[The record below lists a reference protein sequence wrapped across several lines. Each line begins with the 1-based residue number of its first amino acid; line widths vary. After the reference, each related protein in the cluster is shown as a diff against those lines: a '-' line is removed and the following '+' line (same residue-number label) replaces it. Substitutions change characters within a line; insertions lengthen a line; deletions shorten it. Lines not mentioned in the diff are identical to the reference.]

1 MSVSPAEQTPAAD
14 AAATL
19 REATFVR
26 LRVHGS
32 GAAVAAAGVV
42 GRALRTLDVPFRIRA
57 TDAPDT
63 VAHDDVVAVVG
74 LSDADADLELDPND
88 AVSVVR
94 ELGVDP
100 DPAVALAGFHA
111 AGTTPKDDTDLA
123 DAAADAGVEVGP
135 GVAVPTGDLA
145 DGLAHSTL
153 VHAPFSADRERAQAD
168 LAELSLP
175 AELDADARRRVASLV
190 AIDATSGEATARA
203 ATAVERV
210 LGPEATPN
218 GPFET
223 VGGFADVLDATVR
236 ESPGTAVALALGH
249 DVRDAALDAWRDHAQ
264 ATHAAL
270 RGATTGRYESLS
282 ALSCDLSS
290 PGRLATVA
298 RLARD
303 FRSPEPTVLAV
314 GVGAAA
320 LVSTGPAG
328 LDEDLAAAASDL
340 PAASATGLPSE
351 ATMTFDSAAEP
362 SDVVA
367 AVREVRR

>member
-26 LRVHGS
+26 LRVSAS
-32 GAAVAAAGVV
+32 GAAVAAAGVI

-63 VAHDDVVAVVG
+63 VANDDVVAVVG
-74 LSDADADLELDPND
+74 LSNADADLELDPTD
-88 AVSVVR
+88 AVSIVR

-111 AGTTPKDDTDLA
+111 AGVAPDDDLA
-123 DAAADAGVEVGP
+123 DAAADAGVEAGP

-153 VHAPFSADRERAQAD
+153 VHASFSADRERAQAT

-190 AIDATSGEATARA
+190 AIDATTGEATARA

-210 LGPEATPN
+210 LRSVATPS

-249 DVRDAALDAWRDHAQ
+249 GVRDAALDAWRDHAQ
-264 ATHAAL
+264 ATHGAL
-270 RGATTGRYESLS
+270 REATTGRYESLY

-328 LDEDLAAAASDL
+328 LDEDLAAAADEL
-340 PAASATGLPSE
+340 PDASATGSPSE

>member
-1 MSVSPAEQTPAAD
+1 
-14 AAATL
+14 
-19 REATFVR
+19 
-26 LRVHGS
+26 
-32 GAAVAAAGVV
+32 
-42 GRALRTLDVPFRIRA
+42 
-57 TDAPDT
+57 
-63 VAHDDVVAVVG
+63 
-74 LSDADADLELDPND
+74 
-88 AVSVVR
+88 
-94 ELGVDP
+94 
-100 DPAVALAGFHA
+100 
-111 AGTTPKDDTDLA
+111 
-123 DAAADAGVEVGP
+123 
-135 GVAVPTGDLA
+135 
-145 DGLAHSTL
+145 
-153 VHAPFSADRERAQAD
+153 
-168 LAELSLP
+168 
-175 AELDADARRRVASLV
+175 
-190 AIDATSGEATARA
+190 IDATTGEATARA

-210 LGPEATPN
+210 LRSEATPN

-270 RGATTGRYESLS
+270 RGATTGRYESLY

-328 LDEDLAAAASDL
+328 LDEDLAAAANEL
-340 PAASATGLPSE
+340 PDASATGSPSE

>member
-32 GAAVAAAGVV
+32 GAAVAAAGVI

-100 DPAVALAGFHA
+100 DPAVALAGLHA
-111 AGTTPKDDTDLA
+111 AGESPGDDTDLA
-123 DAAADAGVEVGP
+123 DAAGVEAGP

-168 LAELSLP
+168 LAELSLS

-270 RGATTGRYESLS
+270 REATTGRYESLY

-328 LDEDLAAAASDL
+328 LDEDLVAAASEL
-340 PAASATGLPSE
+340 PDASATGSPSE
-351 ATMTFDSAAEP
+351 ATMTFDSAVES

>member
-26 LRVHGS
+26 LRVHGC

-100 DPAVALAGFHA
+100 DPAVALAGLHA
-111 AGTTPKDDTDLA
+111 AGTTPKEDTDLA
-123 DAAADAGVEVGP
+123 DAAADAGVEAGP

-175 AELDADARRRVASLV
+175 AELDADARRQ
-190 AIDATSGEATARA
+190 IGRA
-203 ATAVERV
+203 HV
-210 LGPEATPN
+210 
-218 GPFET
+218 
-223 VGGFADVLDATVR
+223 
-236 ESPGTAVALALGH
+236 
-249 DVRDAALDAWRDHAQ
+249 
-264 ATHAAL
+264 
-270 RGATTGRYESLS
+270 
-282 ALSCDLSS
+282 
-290 PGRLATVA
+290 
-298 RLARD
+298 
-303 FRSPEPTVLAV
+303 
-314 GVGAAA
+314 
-320 LVSTGPAG
+320 
-328 LDEDLAAAASDL
+328 
-340 PAASATGLPSE
+340 
-351 ATMTFDSAAEP
+351 
-362 SDVVA
+362 
-367 AVREVRR
+367 

>member
-1 MSVSPAEQTPAAD
+1 MSVSPAEQTPAAE

-26 LRVHGS
+26 FRVHTS

-57 TDAPDT
+57 TDAPDA
-63 VAHDDVVAVVG
+63 VANDDVAAVVG
-74 LSDADADLELDPND
+74 RSDADADLELDPRD
-88 AVSVVR
+88 AVAVVR

-100 DPAVALAGFHA
+100 DPVVALAGLHA
-111 AGTTPKDDTDLA
+111 AGVSPVEDTDLV
-123 DAAADAGVEVGP
+123 DAASGVGVESRP
-135 GVAVPTGDLA
+135 GVAVPTADLA

-153 VHAPFSADRERAQAD
+153 VHAPFSADSEGAQAA
-168 LAELSLP
+168 LADLSLP
-175 AELDADARRRVASLV
+175 TELDAAAHRRVASLV
-190 AIDATSGEATARA
+190 ALDATGGDATPRA
-203 ATAVERV
+203 VSAVERI
-210 LGPEATPN
+210 LHPDATPD
-218 GPFET
+218 GPFAT
-223 VGGFADVLDATVR
+223 VGGFADVLDAAVR
-236 ESPGTAVALALGH
+236 ETPGVAVALALGH
-249 DVRDAALDAWRDHAQ
+249 DARDAALDAWRDHAQ

-270 RGATTGRYESLS
+270 RDATTGRYESLY

-314 GVGAAA
+314 GPGAAA

-328 LDEDLAAAASDL
+328 LDDHLAAAATELDE
-340 PAASATGLPSE
+340 ASATGSPQE
-351 ATMTFDSAAEP
+351 ATMQFDPAVEP
-362 SDVVA
+362 KSVVT
-367 AVREVRR
+367 AVREARR

>member
-63 VAHDDVVAVVG
+63 VANDDVVAVVG
-74 LSDADADLELDPND
+74 LSDDGADLELDPTD

-100 DPAVALAGFHA
+100 DPAVALAGLHA
-111 AGTTPKDDTDLA
+111 AGETPDDDTEL
-123 DAAADAGVEVGP
+123 AADAGVEAGP

-153 VHAPFSADRERAQAD
+153 VHASFSADRERAQAT

-190 AIDATSGEATARA
+190 AIEATTGEATARA

-210 LGPEATPN
+210 LRAETTPN

-249 DVRDAALDAWRDHAQ
+249 DVRDAALDAWRDHAK
-264 ATHAAL
+264 ATHGAL
-270 RGATTGRYESLS
+270 REATTGRYERLY

-290 PGRLATVA
+290 PGRLATAA

-340 PAASATGLPSE
+340 PDASATGSPSE

>member
-1 MSVSPAEQTPAAD
+1 MSPSPAEQTPAAE
-14 AAATL
+14 AAAVL

-26 LRVHGS
+26 LRVHTS

-42 GRALRTLDVPFRIRA
+42 GRALETLDVPFRIRA
-57 TDAPDT
+57 TDTPDT
-63 VAHDDVVAVVG
+63 AAHDDVAAVVG
-74 LSDADADLELDPND
+74 MSDADADLELDPRD
-88 AVSVVR
+88 AVAVVR

-100 DPAVALAGFHA
+100 DPVVALAGFHA
-111 AGTTPKDDTDLA
+111 AGVSPADDTALT
-123 DAAADAGVEVGP
+123 DAATDAGVESRP

-153 VHAPFSADRERAQAD
+153 VHAPFSADTERTQAE
-168 LAELSLP
+168 LAELALP
-175 AELDADARRRVASLV
+175 AELGADAHRRVASLV
-190 AIDATSGEATARA
+190 ALDATGGEATPRA
-203 ATAVERV
+203 ATAVER
-210 LGPEATPN
+210 LLQPDETPN
-218 GPFET
+218 GPFAT

-236 ESPGTAVALALGH
+236 ETPGLAVALALGH
-249 DVRDAALDAWRDHAQ
+249 DARDAALDAWREHAQ

-270 RGATTGRYESLS
+270 RAATTGRYESLY

-314 GVGAAA
+314 GTGAAA
-320 LVSTGPAG
+320 LVSTGSAG
-328 LDEDLAAAASDL
+328 LDEQLAAAATELGD
-340 PAASATGLPSE
+340 ASATGSPTE
-351 ATMTFDSAAEP
+351 ATMRFDPSVEP
-362 SDVVA
+362 KSVVT

>member
-26 LRVHGS
+26 LRVHTS
-32 GAAVAAAGVV
+32 GAAVAAAGVI

-63 VAHDDVVAVVG
+63 AANDDVAAVVG
-74 LSDADADLELDPND
+74 LSDADADLELDPRD
-88 AVSVVR
+88 AGSVVR

-100 DPAVALAGFHA
+100 DPVVTLAGLHA
-111 AGTTPKDDTDLA
+111 AGVSPEGETELVE
-123 DAAADAGVEVGP
+123 AATDAGVDSRP

-153 VHAPFSADRERAQAD
+153 VHTPFSADRERAQAA
-168 LAELSLP
+168 LAELALP
-175 AELDADARRRVASLV
+175 AELDADAHRRVASLV
-190 AIDATSGEATARA
+190 AIEATTGEATPRA
-203 ATAVERV
+203 VTTVERV
-210 LGPEATPN
+210 LHPDATPN
-218 GPFET
+218 GLFAT

-236 ESPGTAVALALGH
+236 ETPGVAIALALGH
-249 DVRDAALDAWRDHAQ
+249 DVRDSALDAWRKHAQ
-264 ATHAAL
+264 STHATL
-270 RGATTGRYESLS
+270 REATTGRYESLY

-328 LDEDLAAAASDL
+328 LDEQLAAAATELDD
-340 PAASATGLPSE
+340 ASATGSAEE
-351 ATMTFDSAAEP
+351 ATMTFDPAVESK
-362 SDVVA
+362 DVIA

>member
-26 LRVHGS
+26 LRVSAS
-32 GAAVAAAGVV
+32 GAAVAAAGVI

-63 VAHDDVVAVVG
+63 VANDDVVAVVG
-74 LSDADADLELDPND
+74 LSNADADLELDPTD
-88 AVSVVR
+88 AVSIVR

-100 DPAVALAGFHA
+100 DPAVALAGFHT
-111 AGTTPKDDTDLA
+111 AGVAPDDDLA
-123 DAAADAGVEVGP
+123 DAAADAGVEAGP

-153 VHAPFSADRERAQAD
+153 VHASFSADRERAQAT

-190 AIDATSGEATARA
+190 AIDATTGEATARA

-210 LGPEATPN
+210 LRSEATPN

-249 DVRDAALDAWRDHAQ
+249 GVRDAALDAWRDHAQ
-264 ATHAAL
+264 ATHGAL
-270 RGATTGRYESLS
+270 REATTGRYESLY

-328 LDEDLAAAASDL
+328 LDEDLAAAADEL
-340 PAASATGLPSE
+340 PDASATGSPSE